1 MQVWDL
7 PTVRVWN
14 VGVYAVRH
22 LYPIKMQLNS
32 DADLMYNFTSISTM
46 ERQKKISK
54 EGLICSI
61 VSIYRLSTCH
71 LRIIYISLSSS
82 KFFQAPEV
90 KGTEP
95 RLAPATPATLPREAG
110 VNTGRR
116 GRGRCPGPRDR
127 AEPKQELVVF

>member
-22 LYPIKMQLNS
+22 LYPIKMPLNS

-61 VSIYRLSTCH
+61 VSIVYLPV
-71 LRIIYISLSSS
+71 IYGSSISLYHHLSS
-82 KFFQAPEV
+82 F
-90 KGTEP
+90 
-95 RLAPATPATLPREAG
+95 RLQR
-110 VNTGRR
+110 
-116 GRGRCPGPRDR
+116 
-127 AEPKQELVVF
+127 